1 MQATAPIRGTQSF
14 VGVMTAVWKRPAL
27 TGVEL
32 LWRIIAFLPVW
43 FLGAVFLGSL
53 GMDIHFAG
61 AGSSAPP
68 STATPSP
75 EQAVNALQSFFT
87 AIQSLTNPHTL
98 LWLSAFALFWLVIA
112 TAGRSFILRKLDPTL
127 RASYL
132 KLFALNLARFALT
145 AALIITWIATTTFA
159 FHHFI
164 WLPLANGGDANVIL
178 AFTIVVVTALAL
190 FVFNCLIAWTLQ
202 LAPIAAMQPTPTSK
216 TTPALRSKLIE
227 INLVMGIVKVCLLV
241 LAMVFSACPLPFS
254 NVETQQFLNFWWLG
268 VFLLWVIASNLFHVV
283 RAAAYLRLYDAYK
296 NPAIETA

>member
-32 LWRIIAFLPVW
+32 LWRITAFLPAW
-43 FLGAVFLGSL
+43 FLTTAFFGAPLTSFIPVNNNV
-53 GMDIHFAG
+53 
-61 AGSSAPP
+61 AP
-68 STATPSP
+68 PSP
-75 EQAVNALQSFFT
+75 EQALHALQSFFT

-216 TTPALRSKLIE
+216 TTPELRSKLIE

-268 VFLLWVIASNLFHVV
+268 VFLLWVVASNLFHVV